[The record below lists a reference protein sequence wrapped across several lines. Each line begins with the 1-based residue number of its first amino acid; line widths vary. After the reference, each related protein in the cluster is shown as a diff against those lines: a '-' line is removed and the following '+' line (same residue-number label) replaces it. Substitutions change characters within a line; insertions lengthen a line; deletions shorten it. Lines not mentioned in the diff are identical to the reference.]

1 MTVTTVPMTLKFYMY
16 TTSKLWMLDD
26 VGSPVIEMFEKSPF

>member
-1 MTVTTVPMTLKFYMY
+1 MTVTNVHMTLKFFMY

-26 VGSPVIEMFEKSPF
+26 VGSPVIEIFEKAPF